1 MMEIKSV
8 NGSFDYK
15 ERKEKLNSVR
25 IRTNFFPKFAN
36 LLYQIHKQCFFL
48 ISLSILNPILVNNG

>member
-8 NGSFDYK
+8 NGSFNYK

-25 IRTNFFPKFAN
+25 IRPNFFPKFAN
-36 LLYQIHKQCFFL
+36 LLSQIHKQCSFL
-48 ISLSILNPILVNNG
+48 ISLSISKPTLTNNG